1 MIPIQKNIIVV
12 DEQGNIYEATYP
24 KRAKGLV
31 KNGRARF
38 ISENTI
44 CLACPPGILEK
55 HMSDLDLLIKKE
67 IAQEAGDSVK
77 AEDVQNNK
85 DFAAETADSETV
97 RGFQS
102 NKFSMD
108 YVLEQIEKIAS
119 QTEHLGQV
127 IGAVG
132 GLERSENLDASQ
144 LMGLEAKINALR
156 DVVKCRETTN
166 QQLLRFY
173 EKMYDNIIE
182 EERFRKNI
190 LENSNK

>member
-1 MIPIQKNIIVV
+1 MTKGMIPIQKNIIVV

-31 KNGRARF
+31 KNKRARF
-38 ISENTI
+38 ISEDTI
-44 CLACPPGILEK
+44 CLACPPEIMEEY
-55 HMSDLDLLIKKE
+55 MSDTKSDLSIEKISKTVNNSKE
-67 IAQEAGDSVK
+67 DK
-77 AEDVQNNK
+77 A
-85 DFAAETADSETV
+85 
-97 RGFQS
+97 FQS
-102 NKFSMD
+102 DKFSMD

-144 LMGLEAKINALR
+144 LMGLEAKIDALR

-182 EERFRKNI
+182 EERSRKNI

>member
-1 MIPIQKNIIVV
+1 MTKGKIPIQKNITVI

-38 ISENTI
+38 ISEDTI
-44 CLACPPGILEK
+44 CLACPPEILEEY
-55 HMSDLDLLIKKE
+55 MSDTNLDLSIEEVSKAADNSE
-67 IAQEAGDSVK
+67 EAK
-77 AEDVQNNK
+77 AFRSD
-85 DFAAETADSETV
+85 
-97 RGFQS
+97 
-102 NKFSMD
+102 KFSMD
-108 YVLEQIEKIAS
+108 YVLEQIEKISS

-132 GLERSENLDASQ
+132 GLERSENLDVSQ
-144 LMGLEAKINALR
+144 LVGLEAKIDALK

-182 EERFRKNI
+182 AEHLR
-190 LENSNK
+190 

>member
-1 MIPIQKNIIVV
+1 MTKGKIPIQKNITVI
-12 DEQGNIYEATYP
+12 DEQGNIYETTYP

-38 ISENTI
+38 ISEDTI
-44 CLACPPGILEK
+44 CLACPPEILEE
-55 HMSDLDLLIKKE
+55 HMSDTNLDLSIEKV
-67 IAQEAGDSVK
+67 SK
-77 AEDVQNNK
+77 AADNSE
-85 DFAAETADSETV
+85 ETKTFRSD
-97 RGFQS
+97 
-102 NKFSMD
+102 KFSMD
-108 YVLEQIEKIAS
+108 YVLEQIEKISS

-144 LMGLEAKINALR
+144 LVGLEAKIDALK

-182 EERFRKNI
+182 AEHLR
-190 LENSNK
+190 